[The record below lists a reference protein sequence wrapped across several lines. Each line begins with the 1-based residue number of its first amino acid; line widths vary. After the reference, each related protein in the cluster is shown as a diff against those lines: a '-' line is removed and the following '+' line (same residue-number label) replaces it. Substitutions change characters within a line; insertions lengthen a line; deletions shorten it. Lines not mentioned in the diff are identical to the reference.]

1 MLAYLI
7 KPRKSLIPR
16 KHFFLLVI
24 CVFLVA
30 EFSKLSVLPA
40 FALVQSE
47 VGKVSEDADA
57 SGLDYL
63 KINESAKKPVQKDK
77 KTGPTVKPACQ
88 LPAGFE
94 FCSGSRSACFDVP
107 YVAGPSVTP
116 PVGPKPEG
124 ASIVTRTCQPVFG
137 GKVTY
142 GPYAIPSAVYVGAGA
157 EPSLEVQRTT
167 ALGKLVFPKITLHY
181 GPLKYAVVTS
191 PTTWWA
197 DGPSGQEIQGSSANG
212 LIAYASPAGLR
223 ITPGD
228 GSEPFDC
235 PWTSTA
241 QAAAGVCEY
250 AFQKS
255 SIEGTATWRGQ
266 PAFTAKATTLW
277 KLRFTNNGSPYAFPS
292 LPDTIEG
299 LATTLTVPVV
309 EIQSIVTDSR

>member
-1 MLAYLI
+1 MKMTAHLARLKPCPIYIKFPLI
-7 KPRKSLIPR
+7 GIIT
-16 KHFFLLVI
+16 LL
-24 CVFLVA
+24 LLA
-30 EFSKLSVLPA
+30 NSVEA
-40 FALVQSE
+40 GS
-47 VGKVSEDADA
+47 A
-57 SGLDYL
+57 SGALASSSSETPSQNSNAAATNYG
-63 KINESAKKPVQKDK
+63 KIQEQEEKKIPQVS
-77 KTGPTVKPACQ
+77 TGQTVKPACQ

-157 EPSLEVQRTT
+157 EPALEVQRAT

-197 DGPSGQEIQGSSANG
+197 DGPNGQEIQGSSANG
-212 LIAYASPAGLR
+212 LIAYASPSGLR

-255 SIEGTATWRGQ
+255 SIEGTATWNGQ
-266 PAFTAKATTLW
+266 PAFVAKATTLW

-299 LATTLTVPVV
+299 LATSLTVPVV